1 MSENKY
7 SVATRIRRIRE
18 IVGMKQ
24 CTVAKTLKVSQQSYC
39 HSENSE
45 DIYTSTL
52 FKISAALG
60 IDPALIVS
68 TNIPIT
74 EESVSQFSLNN
85 PGNTIVEL
93 IELRAKVDTYKSI
106 IRSLASGAGANIP
119 ANDHVYLTSVG

>member
-1 MSENKY
+1 MSENKHN
-7 SVATRIRRIRE
+7 VATRIRRIRE

-39 HSENSE
+39 TSENSE

-52 FKISAALG
+52 FKISEALG

-93 IELRAKVDTYKSI
+93 IELRAKVDAYKSI
-106 IRSLASGAGANIP
+106 IRSLASGAGAHIP
-119 ANDHVYLTSVG
+119 SLT